1 MAIAVVLDF
10 AGGTLDQYDQI
21 IGKMHFTPG
30 GPGAPGGL
38 FHWVTQTDTGVRVTD
53 VRDTREQ
60 FDDFARDQIGPISA
74 EVGLP
79 APPEVTFHDVHSHL
93 TAG

>member
-1 MAIAVVLDF
+1 
-10 AGGTLDQYDQI
+10 
-21 IGKMHFTPG
+21 
-30 GPGAPGGL
+30 
-38 FHWVTQTDTGVRVTD
+38 VRVTD

-74 EVGLP
+74 EVGVP
-79 APPEVTFHDVHSHL
+79 SPPEVTFHDVHNYL